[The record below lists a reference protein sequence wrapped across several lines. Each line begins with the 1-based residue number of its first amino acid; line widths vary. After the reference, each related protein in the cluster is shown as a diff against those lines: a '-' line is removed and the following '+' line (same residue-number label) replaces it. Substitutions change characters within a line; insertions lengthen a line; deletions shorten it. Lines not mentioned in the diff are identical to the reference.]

1 MIIMFSGFKF
11 YFQFYS
17 DENKEINLN
26 NVADI
31 SYLSGDGVEI
41 NTLEGEKIQV
51 NSYLDIVRYSISHP
65 GSKYDS
71 EVRKTVVTKKNIEE
85 IIQKDKKYSKK

>member
-1 MIIMFSGFKF
+1 MIIMFFGFKF

-41 NTLEGEKIQV
+41 KTLEGEKIQV
-51 NSYLDIVRYSISHP
+51 NSYSDIVRYSISHP
-65 GSKYDS
+65 DSKYDS
-71 EVRKTVVTKKNIEE
+71 KVRKTVVTKKNIEE
-85 IIQKDKKYSKK
+85 II